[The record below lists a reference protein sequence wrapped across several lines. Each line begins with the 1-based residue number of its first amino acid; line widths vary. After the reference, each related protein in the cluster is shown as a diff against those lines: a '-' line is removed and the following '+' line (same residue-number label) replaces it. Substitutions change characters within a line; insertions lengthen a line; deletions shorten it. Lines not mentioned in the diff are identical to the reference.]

1 MEHATQKLQEIEK
14 YWKWYQIN
22 RYFGALAGAVIYS
35 LGINLFIVPVSL
47 YSGGIMG
54 FAQVIRT
61 VLVEYL
67 HAPFQNFDVAG
78 VIYYLINA
86 PVLLLSMKRIGRR
99 FFAKTVMCVTTVTVL
114 LSVIPIP
121 KQPILPEDT
130 LACCVIGGIIC
141 GVGMGLAL
149 KCGGSLGGTDIVGMM
164 LIKWR
169 RDFRV
174 GRVNMAVN
182 VVLYGVCLFL
192 FNVPTVIYSLIYAF
206 VSAFAIDKVHA
217 QTINVEV
224 RVSNI
229 YEKLNAYTAEPHGK
243 ACTVAFPLVRSSDG
257 LQMSN
262 GIVMLFP
269 SVGTPELQIIL
280 TLTDGTTKRIC
291 QHLQQPLEANNK
303 LTLTVSIGNILEEE
317 TSGSIAV
324 DKWNESQEEIKVPVL
339 Q

>member
-1 MEHATQKLQEIEK
+1 MEHASQKIQEIEK

-22 RYFGALAGAVIYS
+22 RFLGAMGGAVVYA

-61 VLVEYL
+61 VLVEYMHL
-67 HAPFQNFDVAG
+67 PVQNFDVAG

-86 PVLLLSMKRIGRR
+86 PILLLSMKRIGRR
-99 FFAKTVMCVTTVTVL
+99 FFAKTVLCVTIVTVL

-121 KQPILPEDT
+121 AQPILPDDT

-141 GVGMGLAL
+141 GLGMGIAL

-174 GRVNMAVN
+174 GRVNMTVN
-182 VVLYGVCLFL
+182 VLLYGICLFL

-224 RVSNI
+224 RVI
-229 YEKLNAYTAEPHGK
+229 TKKKDDELEKEIFAQLDRGVTKWEAVGAYTDEPVHVLYILASK
-243 ACTVAFPLVRSSDG
+243 YELSQLKNIVYKHDPHAFVVIDEG
-257 LQMSN
+257 
-262 GIVMLFP
+262 V
-269 SVGTPELQIIL
+269 SV
-280 TLTDGTTKRIC
+280 
-291 QHLQQPLEANNK
+291 
-303 LTLTVSIGNILEEE
+303 VGNYKTRL
-317 TSGSIAV
+317 
-324 DKWNESQEEIKVPVL
+324 
-339 Q
+339 

>member
-1 MEHATQKLQEIEK
+1 MEHASSKLQEIEK

-22 RYFGALAGAVIYS
+22 RYLGAVAGAVVYA

-54 FAQVIRT
+54 FAQVFRT
-61 VLVEYL
+61 VLVEYF

-86 PVLLLSMKRIGRR
+86 PILLLSMKRIGRR
-99 FFAKTVMCVTTVTVL
+99 FFAKTVMCVTIVTVL

-121 KQPILPEDT
+121 AQPILPDDT

-141 GVGMGLAL
+141 GLGMGLAL

-174 GRVNMAVN
+174 GRVNMIVN
-182 VVLYGVCLFL
+182 VVLYGICLFL
-192 FNVPTVIYSLIYAF
+192 FNVSTVIYSLIYAF
-206 VSAFAIDKVHA
+206 VSGFAIDKVHA

-224 RVSNI
+224 RVI
-229 YEKLNAYTAEPHGK
+229 TKKKDEELEKEIFAELDRGVTKWEAVGAYT
-243 ACTVAFPLVRSSDG
+243 
-257 LQMSN
+257 
-262 GIVMLFP
+262 
-269 SVGTPELQIIL
+269 
-280 TLTDGTTKRIC
+280 
-291 QHLQQPLEANNK
+291 
-303 LTLTVSIGNILEEE
+303 EE
-317 TSGSIAV
+317 TVHVLYILAS
-324 DKWNESQEEIKVPVL
+324 KYELSQLKNIVYKHDPHAFVVIDEGVSVVGNYKTRL
-339 Q
+339 

>member
-149 KCGGSLGGTDIVGMM
+149 KCGGSLGGTDIEQA
-164 LIKWR
+164 R
-169 RDFRV
+169 E
-174 GRVNMAVN
+174 AV
-182 VVLYGVCLFL
+182 
-192 FNVPTVIYSLIYAF
+192 
-206 VSAFAIDKVHA
+206 
-217 QTINVEV
+217 
-224 RVSNI
+224 
-229 YEKLNAYTAEPHGK
+229 
-243 ACTVAFPLVRSSDG
+243 PLLCG
-257 LQMSN
+257 
-262 GIVMLFP
+262 
-269 SVGTPELQIIL
+269 
-280 TLTDGTTKRIC
+280 
-291 QHLQQPLEANNK
+291 
-303 LTLTVSIGNILEEE
+303 
-317 TSGSIAV
+317 
-324 DKWNESQEEIKVPVL
+324 
-339 Q
+339 

>member
-1 MEHATQKLQEIEK
+1 MEENMEHASQKLQEIEK

-22 RYFGALAGAVIYS
+22 RYLGALAGAVVYA

-86 PVLLLSMKRIGRR
+86 PILLLSMKRIGRR
-99 FFAKTVMCVTTVTVL
+99 FFVKTVMCVTIVTVL

-121 KQPILPEDT
+121 AQPILPDDT

-141 GVGMGLAL
+141 GLGMGLAL

-174 GRVNMAVN
+174 GRVNMIVN
-182 VVLYGVCLFL
+182 VVLYGICLFL

-206 VSAFAIDKVHA
+206 VSGFAIDKVHA

-224 RVSNI
+224 RFI
-229 YEKLNAYTAEPHGK
+229 TKKKDEELEKEIFAELDRGVTKWEAVGAYTEEPVHVLYILASK
-243 ACTVAFPLVRSSDG
+243 YELSQLKNIVYKHDPHAFVVIDEG
-257 LQMSN
+257 
-262 GIVMLFP
+262 V
-269 SVGTPELQIIL
+269 SV
-280 TLTDGTTKRIC
+280 
-291 QHLQQPLEANNK
+291 
-303 LTLTVSIGNILEEE
+303 VGNYKTRL
-317 TSGSIAV
+317 
-324 DKWNESQEEIKVPVL
+324 
-339 Q
+339 

>member
-1 MEHATQKLQEIEK
+1 MEHASQKLQEIEK

-22 RYFGALAGAVIYS
+22 RYLGALAGAVVYA

-86 PVLLLSMKRIGRR
+86 PILLLSMKRIGRR
-99 FFAKTVMCVTTVTVL
+99 FFVKTVMCVTIVTVL

-121 KQPILPEDT
+121 AQPILPDDT

-141 GVGMGLAL
+141 GLGMGLAL

-174 GRVNMAVN
+174 GRVNMIVN
-182 VVLYGVCLFL
+182 VVLYGICLFL

-206 VSAFAIDKVHA
+206 VSGFAIDKVHA

-224 RVSNI
+224 RVI
-229 YEKLNAYTAEPHGK
+229 TKKKDEELEKEIFTELDRGVTKWEAVGAYTEEPVHVLYILASK
-243 ACTVAFPLVRSSDG
+243 YELSQLKNIVYKHDPHAFVVIDEG
-257 LQMSN
+257 
-262 GIVMLFP
+262 V
-269 SVGTPELQIIL
+269 SV
-280 TLTDGTTKRIC
+280 
-291 QHLQQPLEANNK
+291 
-303 LTLTVSIGNILEEE
+303 VGNYKTRL
-317 TSGSIAV
+317 
-324 DKWNESQEEIKVPVL
+324 
-339 Q
+339 

>member
-1 MEHATQKLQEIEK
+1 MEHAAQKLQEIEK

-22 RYFGALAGAVIYS
+22 RYLGALAGAVIYAF
-35 LGINLFIVPVSL
+35 GINLFIVPVSL

-86 PVLLLSMKRIGRR
+86 PILLLSMKRIGRR
-99 FFAKTVMCVTTVTVL
+99 FFAKTVMCVTVVTVL

-121 KQPILPEDT
+121 AQPILPEDT

-164 LIKWR
+164 I
-169 RDFRV
+169 
-174 GRVNMAVN
+174 
-182 VVLYGVCLFL
+182 CLFL

-224 RVSNI
+224 RVI
-229 YEKLNAYTAEPHGK
+229 TKTKDEEMEKEIFTELDRGVTKWEAVGAYTDEPVHVLYILASK
-243 ACTVAFPLVRSSDG
+243 YELSQLKHIVYKHDPHAFVVIDEG
-257 LQMSN
+257 
-262 GIVMLFP
+262 V
-269 SVGTPELQIIL
+269 SV
-280 TLTDGTTKRIC
+280 
-291 QHLQQPLEANNK
+291 
-303 LTLTVSIGNILEEE
+303 VGNYKTRL
-317 TSGSIAV
+317 
-324 DKWNESQEEIKVPVL
+324 
-339 Q
+339 

>member
-1 MEHATQKLQEIEK
+1 MEHASQKLQEIEK

-22 RYFGALAGAVIYS
+22 RYLGALAGAVVYA

-86 PVLLLSMKRIGRR
+86 PILLLSMKRIGRR
-99 FFAKTVMCVTTVTVL
+99 FFVKTVMCVTIVTVL

-121 KQPILPEDT
+121 AQPILPDDT

-141 GVGMGLAL
+141 GLGMGLAL

-174 GRVNMAVN
+174 GRVNMIVN
-182 VVLYGVCLFL
+182 VVLYGICLFL

-206 VSAFAIDKVHA
+206 VSGFAIDKVHA

-224 RVSNI
+224 RVI
-229 YEKLNAYTAEPHGK
+229 TKKKDEELEKEIFMELDRGVTKWEAVGAYTEEPVHVLYILASK
-243 ACTVAFPLVRSSDG
+243 YELSQLKNIVYKHDPHAFVVIDEG
-257 LQMSN
+257 
-262 GIVMLFP
+262 V
-269 SVGTPELQIIL
+269 SV
-280 TLTDGTTKRIC
+280 
-291 QHLQQPLEANNK
+291 
-303 LTLTVSIGNILEEE
+303 VGNYKTRL
-317 TSGSIAV
+317 
-324 DKWNESQEEIKVPVL
+324 
-339 Q
+339 

>member
-1 MEHATQKLQEIEK
+1 MPGTTPDGKVIRPGKKQEDAEMEHATQKLQEIEK

-22 RYFGALAGAVIYS
+22 RYLGALAGAVIYA

-224 RVSNI
+224 RVI
-229 YEKLNAYTAEPHGK
+229 TKKKDEEMEKEIFSELDRGVTKWEAVGAYTDEPVHVLYILASK
-243 ACTVAFPLVRSSDG
+243 YELSQLKNIVYKYDPHAFVVIDEG
-257 LQMSN
+257 
-262 GIVMLFP
+262 V
-269 SVGTPELQIIL
+269 SVVG
-280 TLTDGTTKRIC
+280 
-291 QHLQQPLEANNK
+291 NK
-303 LTLTVSIGNILEEE
+303 KTRL
-317 TSGSIAV
+317 
-324 DKWNESQEEIKVPVL
+324 
-339 Q
+339 

>member
-1 MEHATQKLQEIEK
+1 MEHASQKIQEIEK

-22 RYFGALAGAVIYS
+22 RFLGAMGGAVVYA

-61 VLVEYL
+61 VLVEYMHL
-67 HAPFQNFDVAG
+67 PVQNFDVAG

-86 PVLLLSMKRIGRR
+86 PILLLSMKRIGRR
-99 FFAKTVMCVTTVTVL
+99 FFAKTVLCVTIVTVL
-114 LSVIPIP
+114 LSVIPNP
-121 KQPILPEDT
+121 AQPILPDDT

-141 GVGMGLAL
+141 GLGMGIAL

-174 GRVNMAVN
+174 GRVNMTVN
-182 VVLYGVCLFL
+182 VLLYGICLFL

-224 RVSNI
+224 RVI
-229 YEKLNAYTAEPHGK
+229 TKKKDDELEKEIFAQLDRGVTKWEAVGAYTDEPVHVLYILASK
-243 ACTVAFPLVRSSDG
+243 YELSQLKNIVYKHDPHAFVVIDEG
-257 LQMSN
+257 
-262 GIVMLFP
+262 V
-269 SVGTPELQIIL
+269 SV
-280 TLTDGTTKRIC
+280 
-291 QHLQQPLEANNK
+291 
-303 LTLTVSIGNILEEE
+303 VGNYKTRL
-317 TSGSIAV
+317 
-324 DKWNESQEEIKVPVL
+324 
-339 Q
+339 

>member
-1 MEHATQKLQEIEK
+1 MEHASQKLQEIEK

-22 RYFGALAGAVIYS
+22 RYLGALAGAVVYA

-86 PVLLLSMKRIGRR
+86 PILLLSMKRIGRR
-99 FFAKTVMCVTTVTVL
+99 FFVKTVMCVTIVTVL

-121 KQPILPEDT
+121 AQPILPDDT

-141 GVGMGLAL
+141 GLGMGLAL

-174 GRVNMAVN
+174 GRVNMIVN
-182 VVLYGVCLFL
+182 VVLYGICLFL

-206 VSAFAIDKVHA
+206 VSGFAIDKVHA

-224 RVSNI
+224 RVI
-229 YEKLNAYTAEPHGK
+229 TKTKDEEMEKEIFTELDRGVTKWEAVGAYTEEPVHVLYILASK
-243 ACTVAFPLVRSSDG
+243 YELSQLKNIVYKHDPHAFVVIDEG
-257 LQMSN
+257 
-262 GIVMLFP
+262 V
-269 SVGTPELQIIL
+269 SV
-280 TLTDGTTKRIC
+280 
-291 QHLQQPLEANNK
+291 
-303 LTLTVSIGNILEEE
+303 VGNYKTRL
-317 TSGSIAV
+317 
-324 DKWNESQEEIKVPVL
+324 
-339 Q
+339 

>member
-1 MEHATQKLQEIEK
+1 MEHASQKLQEIEK

-22 RYFGALAGAVIYS
+22 RYLGALAGAVVYA

-86 PVLLLSMKRIGRR
+86 PILLLSMKRIGRR
-99 FFAKTVMCVTTVTVL
+99 FFVKTVMCVTIVTLL

-121 KQPILPEDT
+121 AQPILPDDT

-141 GVGMGLAL
+141 GLGMGLAL

-174 GRVNMAVN
+174 GRVNMIVN
-182 VVLYGVCLFL
+182 VVLYGICLFL

-206 VSAFAIDKVHA
+206 VSGFAIDKVHA

-224 RVSNI
+224 RVI
-229 YEKLNAYTAEPHGK
+229 TKKKDEELEKEIFTELDRGVTKWEAVGAYTEEPVHVLYILASK
-243 ACTVAFPLVRSSDG
+243 YELSQLKNIVYKHDPHAFVVIDEG
-257 LQMSN
+257 
-262 GIVMLFP
+262 V
-269 SVGTPELQIIL
+269 SV
-280 TLTDGTTKRIC
+280 
-291 QHLQQPLEANNK
+291 
-303 LTLTVSIGNILEEE
+303 VGNYKTRL
-317 TSGSIAV
+317 
-324 DKWNESQEEIKVPVL
+324 
-339 Q
+339 

>member
-1 MEHATQKLQEIEK
+1 MEHASQKLQEIEK

-22 RYFGALAGAVIYS
+22 RYLGALAGAVVYA

-86 PVLLLSMKRIGRR
+86 PILLLSMKRIGRR
-99 FFAKTVMCVTTVTVL
+99 FFVKTVMCVTIVTVL

-121 KQPILPEDT
+121 AQPILPDDT

-141 GVGMGLAL
+141 GLGMGLAL

-174 GRVNMAVN
+174 GRVNMIVN
-182 VVLYGVCLFL
+182 VVLYGICLFL

-206 VSAFAIDKVHA
+206 VSGFAIDKVHA

-224 RVSNI
+224 RVI
-229 YEKLNAYTAEPHGK
+229 TKKKDEELEKEIFLELDRGVTKWEAVGAYTEEPVHVLYILASK
-243 ACTVAFPLVRSSDG
+243 YELSQLKNIVYKHDPHAFVVIDEG
-257 LQMSN
+257 
-262 GIVMLFP
+262 V
-269 SVGTPELQIIL
+269 SV
-280 TLTDGTTKRIC
+280 
-291 QHLQQPLEANNK
+291 
-303 LTLTVSIGNILEEE
+303 VGNYKTRL
-317 TSGSIAV
+317 
-324 DKWNESQEEIKVPVL
+324 
-339 Q
+339 

>member
-1 MEHATQKLQEIEK
+1 MRDCLWSGKKEGADMERASQKLQEIEK

-22 RYFGALAGAVIYS
+22 RYLGAIAGAVIYS

-61 VLVEYL
+61 VLVGYL
-67 HAPFQNFDVAG
+67 HLPFQNFDVAG

-86 PVLLLSMKRIGRR
+86 PILLLSMKRIGRR
-99 FFAKTVMCVTTVTVL
+99 FFVKTVMCVTIVTVL

-121 KQPILPEDT
+121 AQPILPEDT

-174 GRVNMAVN
+174 GRVNMSVN
-182 VVLYGVCLFL
+182 VVLYGICLFL

-224 RVSNI
+224 RVI
-229 YEKLNAYTAEPHGK
+229 TKTKDEEMEKEIFDELDRGVTKWEAVGAYTDEPVHVLYILASK
-243 ACTVAFPLVRSSDG
+243 YELSQLKHIVYKHDPHAFVVIDEG
-257 LQMSN
+257 
-262 GIVMLFP
+262 V
-269 SVGTPELQIIL
+269 SV
-280 TLTDGTTKRIC
+280 
-291 QHLQQPLEANNK
+291 
-303 LTLTVSIGNILEEE
+303 VGNYKMRL
-317 TSGSIAV
+317 
-324 DKWNESQEEIKVPVL
+324 
-339 Q
+339 

>member
-1 MEHATQKLQEIEK
+1 MEHASSKLQEIEK

-22 RYFGALAGAVIYS
+22 RYLGAVAGAVVYA

-54 FAQVIRT
+54 FAQVFRT
-61 VLVEYL
+61 VLVEYF

-86 PVLLLSMKRIGRR
+86 PILLLSMKRIGRR
-99 FFAKTVMCVTTVTVL
+99 FFAKTVMCVTIVTVL

-121 KQPILPEDT
+121 AQPILPDDT

-141 GVGMGLAL
+141 GLGMGLAL

-174 GRVNMAVN
+174 GRVNMIVN
-182 VVLYGVCLFL
+182 VVLYGICLFL

-206 VSAFAIDKVHA
+206 VSGFAIDKVHA

-224 RVSNI
+224 RVI
-229 YEKLNAYTAEPHGK
+229 TKKKDEELEKEIFAELDRGVTKWEAVGAYT
-243 ACTVAFPLVRSSDG
+243 
-257 LQMSN
+257 
-262 GIVMLFP
+262 
-269 SVGTPELQIIL
+269 
-280 TLTDGTTKRIC
+280 
-291 QHLQQPLEANNK
+291 
-303 LTLTVSIGNILEEE
+303 EE
-317 TSGSIAV
+317 TVHVLYILAS
-324 DKWNESQEEIKVPVL
+324 KYELSQLKNIVYKHDPHAFVVIDEGVSVVGNYKTRL
-339 Q
+339 

>member
-1 MEHATQKLQEIEK
+1 MEHASQKLQEIEK

-22 RYFGALAGAVIYS
+22 RYLGALAGAVVYA

-86 PVLLLSMKRIGRR
+86 PILLLSMKRIGRR
-99 FFAKTVMCVTTVTVL
+99 FFVKTVMCVTIVTVL

-121 KQPILPEDT
+121 AQPILPDDT

-141 GVGMGLAL
+141 GLGMGLAL

-174 GRVNMAVN
+174 GRVNMIVN
-182 VVLYGVCLFL
+182 VVLYGICLFL
-192 FNVPTVIYSLIYAF
+192 FNVPTVVYSLIYAF
-206 VSAFAIDKVHA
+206 VSGFAIDKVHA

-224 RVSNI
+224 RVTTKKKDEEL
-229 YEKLNAYTAEPHGK
+229 EKEIFTELDRGVTKWEAVGAYTEEPVHVLYILASK
-243 ACTVAFPLVRSSDG
+243 YELSQLKNIVYKHDPHAFVVIDEG
-257 LQMSN
+257 
-262 GIVMLFP
+262 V
-269 SVGTPELQIIL
+269 SV
-280 TLTDGTTKRIC
+280 
-291 QHLQQPLEANNK
+291 
-303 LTLTVSIGNILEEE
+303 VGNYKTRL
-317 TSGSIAV
+317 
-324 DKWNESQEEIKVPVL
+324 
-339 Q
+339 

>member
-1 MEHATQKLQEIEK
+1 MEHASQKLLEIEK

-22 RYFGALAGAVIYS
+22 RFLGAMGGAVIYA

-61 VLVEYL
+61 VLVDYIHL
-67 HAPFQNFDVAG
+67 PVQNFDIAG

-86 PVLLLSMKRIGRR
+86 PILLLSMKRIGRR
-99 FFAKTVMCVTTVTVL
+99 FFAKTVVCVTIVTAL
-114 LSVIPIP
+114 LSLIPIP
-121 KQPILPEDT
+121 EQPILPDDR
-130 LACCVIGGIIC
+130 LACCVIGRMIC
-141 GVGMGLAL
+141 GVGMGLAM

-224 RVSNI
+224 RVI
-229 YEKLNAYTAEPHGK
+229 TKKKDEEMEKEIFSELDRGVTRWEAIGAYTEEPVHVLYILASK
-243 ACTVAFPLVRSSDG
+243 YELSQLRNIIYRHDPHAFMVIDEG
-257 LQMSN
+257 
-262 GIVMLFP
+262 V
-269 SVGTPELQIIL
+269 SVL
-280 TLTDGTTKRIC
+280 
-291 QHLQQPLEANNK
+291 
-303 LTLTVSIGNILEEE
+303 GNYKTRL
-317 TSGSIAV
+317 
-324 DKWNESQEEIKVPVL
+324 
-339 Q
+339 

>member
-1 MEHATQKLQEIEK
+1 MERASQKLQEIEK

-22 RYFGALAGAVIYS
+22 RYLGALAGAVVYA

-86 PVLLLSMKRIGRR
+86 PILLLSMKRIGRR
-99 FFAKTVMCVTTVTVL
+99 FFVKTVMCVTIVTVL

-121 KQPILPEDT
+121 AQPILPDDT

-141 GVGMGLAL
+141 GLGMGLAL

-174 GRVNMAVN
+174 GRVNMIVN
-182 VVLYGVCLFL
+182 VVLYGICLFL

-206 VSAFAIDKVHA
+206 VSGFAIDKVHA

-224 RVSNI
+224 RVI
-229 YEKLNAYTAEPHGK
+229 TKKKDEELEKEIFTELDRGVTKWEAVGAYTEEPVHVLYILASK
-243 ACTVAFPLVRSSDG
+243 YELSQLKNIVYKHDPHAFVVIDEG
-257 LQMSN
+257 
-262 GIVMLFP
+262 V
-269 SVGTPELQIIL
+269 SV
-280 TLTDGTTKRIC
+280 
-291 QHLQQPLEANNK
+291 
-303 LTLTVSIGNILEEE
+303 VGNYKTRL
-317 TSGSIAV
+317 
-324 DKWNESQEEIKVPVL
+324 
-339 Q
+339 

>member
-1 MEHATQKLQEIEK
+1 MEHPSQKLQEIEK

-22 RYFGALAGAVIYS
+22 RYLGALAGAVVYA

-86 PVLLLSMKRIGRR
+86 PILLLSMKRIGRR
-99 FFAKTVMCVTTVTVL
+99 FFVKTVMCVTIVTVL

-121 KQPILPEDT
+121 AQPILPDDT

-141 GVGMGLAL
+141 GLGMGLAL

-174 GRVNMAVN
+174 GRVNMIVN
-182 VVLYGVCLFL
+182 VVLYGICLFL

-206 VSAFAIDKVHA
+206 VSGFAIDKVHA

-224 RVSNI
+224 RVI
-229 YEKLNAYTAEPHGK
+229 TKKKDEELEKEIFTELDRGVTKWEAVGAYTEEPVHVLYILASK
-243 ACTVAFPLVRSSDG
+243 YELSQLKNIVYKHDPHAFVVIDEG
-257 LQMSN
+257 
-262 GIVMLFP
+262 V
-269 SVGTPELQIIL
+269 SV
-280 TLTDGTTKRIC
+280 
-291 QHLQQPLEANNK
+291 
-303 LTLTVSIGNILEEE
+303 VGNYKTRL
-317 TSGSIAV
+317 
-324 DKWNESQEEIKVPVL
+324 
-339 Q
+339 

>member
-1 MEHATQKLQEIEK
+1 MEENMEHASQKLQEIEK

-22 RYFGALAGAVIYS
+22 RYLGALAGAVVYA

-86 PVLLLSMKRIGRR
+86 PILLLSMKRIGRR
-99 FFAKTVMCVTTVTVL
+99 FFVKTVMCVTIVTVL

-121 KQPILPEDT
+121 AQPILPDDT

-141 GVGMGLAL
+141 GLGMGLAL

-174 GRVNMAVN
+174 GRVNMIVN
-182 VVLYGVCLFL
+182 VVLYGICLFL

-206 VSAFAIDKVHA
+206 VSGFAIDKVHA

-224 RVSNI
+224 RVI
-229 YEKLNAYTAEPHGK
+229 TKKKDEELEKEIFAELDRGVTKWEAVGAYTEEPVHVLYILASK
-243 ACTVAFPLVRSSDG
+243 YELSQLKSIVYKHDPHAFVVIDEG
-257 LQMSN
+257 
-262 GIVMLFP
+262 V
-269 SVGTPELQIIL
+269 SV
-280 TLTDGTTKRIC
+280 
-291 QHLQQPLEANNK
+291 
-303 LTLTVSIGNILEEE
+303 VGNYKTRL
-317 TSGSIAV
+317 
-324 DKWNESQEEIKVPVL
+324 
-339 Q
+339 

>member
-1 MEHATQKLQEIEK
+1 MEHASQKLQEIEK

-22 RYFGALAGAVIYS
+22 RYLGALAGAVVYA

-54 FAQVIRT
+54 FAQVSRT

-86 PVLLLSMKRIGRR
+86 PILLLSMKRIGRR
-99 FFAKTVMCVTTVTVL
+99 FFAKTVMCVTIVTVL

-121 KQPILPEDT
+121 AQPILPDDT

-141 GVGMGLAL
+141 GLGMGLAL

-174 GRVNMAVN
+174 GRVNMIVN
-182 VVLYGVCLFL
+182 VVLYGICLFL

-206 VSAFAIDKVHA
+206 VSGFAIDKVHA

-224 RVSNI
+224 RVI
-229 YEKLNAYTAEPHGK
+229 TKKKDEELEKEIFAELDRGVTKWEAVGAYTEEPVHVLYILASK
-243 ACTVAFPLVRSSDG
+243 YELSQLKNIVYKHDPHAFVVIDEG
-257 LQMSN
+257 
-262 GIVMLFP
+262 V
-269 SVGTPELQIIL
+269 SV
-280 TLTDGTTKRIC
+280 
-291 QHLQQPLEANNK
+291 
-303 LTLTVSIGNILEEE
+303 VGNYKTRL
-317 TSGSIAV
+317 
-324 DKWNESQEEIKVPVL
+324 
-339 Q
+339 

>member
-1 MEHATQKLQEIEK
+1 MEHASQKLLEIEK

-22 RYFGALAGAVIYS
+22 RFLGAMGGAVIYA

-61 VLVEYL
+61 VLVDYIHL
-67 HAPFQNFDVAG
+67 SVQNFDIAG

-86 PVLLLSMKRIGRR
+86 PILLLSMKRIGRR
-99 FFAKTVMCVTTVTVL
+99 FFAKTVVCVTIVTAL
-114 LSVIPIP
+114 LSLIPIP
-121 KQPILPEDT
+121 EQPILPDDR
-130 LACCVIGGIIC
+130 LACCVIGGMIC

-182 VVLYGVCLFL
+182 MVLYGVCLFL

-224 RVSNI
+224 RVI
-229 YEKLNAYTAEPHGK
+229 TKKKDEEMEKEIFSELDRGVTRWEAIGAYTEEPVHVLYILASK
-243 ACTVAFPLVRSSDG
+243 YELSQLRNIIYRHDPHAFMVIDEG
-257 LQMSN
+257 
-262 GIVMLFP
+262 V
-269 SVGTPELQIIL
+269 SVL
-280 TLTDGTTKRIC
+280 
-291 QHLQQPLEANNK
+291 
-303 LTLTVSIGNILEEE
+303 GNYKTRL
-317 TSGSIAV
+317 
-324 DKWNESQEEIKVPVL
+324 
-339 Q
+339 

>member
-1 MEHATQKLQEIEK
+1 MEHASQKLQEIEK

-22 RYFGALAGAVIYS
+22 RYLGAIAGAVVYA

-67 HAPFQNFDVAG
+67 HAPFRNFDVAG

-86 PVLLLSMKRIGRR
+86 PILILSMKRIGRR
-99 FFAKTVMCVTTVTVL
+99 FFVKTVMCVTIVTVL

-121 KQPILPEDT
+121 AQPILPEDT

-174 GRVNMAVN
+174 GRVNMSVN

-224 RVSNI
+224 RVI
-229 YEKLNAYTAEPHGK
+229 TKKRDDEMEREIFTELDRGVTKWEAVGAYTDEPVHVLYILASK
-243 ACTVAFPLVRSSDG
+243 YELSQLKHIVYKYDPHAFVVIDEG
-257 LQMSN
+257 
-262 GIVMLFP
+262 V
-269 SVGTPELQIIL
+269 SV
-280 TLTDGTTKRIC
+280 
-291 QHLQQPLEANNK
+291 
-303 LTLTVSIGNILEEE
+303 VGNYKTRL
-317 TSGSIAV
+317 
-324 DKWNESQEEIKVPVL
+324 
-339 Q
+339 

>member
-1 MEHATQKLQEIEK
+1 MEHASQKLQEIEK

-22 RYFGALAGAVIYS
+22 RYLGALAGAVVYA

-86 PVLLLSMKRIGRR
+86 PILLLSMKRIGRR
-99 FFAKTVMCVTTVTVL
+99 FFVKTVMCVTIVTVL

-121 KQPILPEDT
+121 AQPILPDDT

-141 GVGMGLAL
+141 GLGMGLAL

-174 GRVNMAVN
+174 GRVNMIVN
-182 VVLYGVCLFL
+182 VVLYGICLFL

-206 VSAFAIDKVHA
+206 VSGFAIDNVHA
-217 QTINVEV
+217 LTINVEV
-224 RVSNI
+224 RVI
-229 YEKLNAYTAEPHGK
+229 TKKKDEELEKEIFTELDRGVTKWEAVGAYTEEPVHVLYILASK
-243 ACTVAFPLVRSSDG
+243 YELSQLKNIVYKHDPHAFVVIDEG
-257 LQMSN
+257 
-262 GIVMLFP
+262 V
-269 SVGTPELQIIL
+269 SV
-280 TLTDGTTKRIC
+280 
-291 QHLQQPLEANNK
+291 
-303 LTLTVSIGNILEEE
+303 VGNYKTRL
-317 TSGSIAV
+317 
-324 DKWNESQEEIKVPVL
+324 
-339 Q
+339 

>member
-1 MEHATQKLQEIEK
+1 MERASQKLQEIEK

-22 RYFGALAGAVIYS
+22 RYLGAIAGAVIYS

-61 VLVEYL
+61 VLVGYL
-67 HAPFQNFDVAG
+67 HLPFQNFDVAG

-86 PVLLLSMKRIGRR
+86 PILLLSMKRIGRR
-99 FFAKTVMCVTTVTVL
+99 FFVKTVMCVTIVTVL

-121 KQPILPEDT
+121 AQPILPEDT

-174 GRVNMAVN
+174 GRVNMSVN
-182 VVLYGVCLFL
+182 VVLYGICLFL

-224 RVSNI
+224 RVI
-229 YEKLNAYTAEPHGK
+229 TKKKDEEMEKEIFSELDRGVTKWEAVGAYTDEPVHVLYILASK
-243 ACTVAFPLVRSSDG
+243 YELSQLKNIVYKYDPHAFVVIDEG
-257 LQMSN
+257 
-262 GIVMLFP
+262 V
-269 SVGTPELQIIL
+269 SV
-280 TLTDGTTKRIC
+280 
-291 QHLQQPLEANNK
+291 
-303 LTLTVSIGNILEEE
+303 VGNYKTRL
-317 TSGSIAV
+317 
-324 DKWNESQEEIKVPVL
+324 
-339 Q
+339 

>member
-1 MEHATQKLQEIEK
+1 MEHASQKLQEIEK

-22 RYFGALAGAVIYS
+22 RYLGALAGAVVYA

-86 PVLLLSMKRIGRR
+86 PILLLSMKRIGRR
-99 FFAKTVMCVTTVTVL
+99 FFVKTVMCVTIVTVL

-121 KQPILPEDT
+121 AQPILPDDT

-141 GVGMGLAL
+141 GLGMGLAL

-174 GRVNMAVN
+174 GRVNMIVN
-182 VVLYGVCLFL
+182 VVLYGICLFL

-206 VSAFAIDKVHA
+206 VSGFAIDKVHA

-224 RVSNI
+224 RVI
-229 YEKLNAYTAEPHGK
+229 TKKKDEELEKEMFAALDRGGAKWGAVGAYTEEPVHVLYILASK
-243 ACTVAFPLVRSSDG
+243 YELSQLKNIVYKHDPHAFVVIDEG
-257 LQMSN
+257 
-262 GIVMLFP
+262 V
-269 SVGTPELQIIL
+269 SV
-280 TLTDGTTKRIC
+280 
-291 QHLQQPLEANNK
+291 
-303 LTLTVSIGNILEEE
+303 VGNYKTRL
-317 TSGSIAV
+317 
-324 DKWNESQEEIKVPVL
+324 
-339 Q
+339 

>member
-1 MEHATQKLQEIEK
+1 MEENMEHASQKLQEIEK

-22 RYFGALAGAVIYS
+22 RYLGALAGAVVYA

-86 PVLLLSMKRIGRR
+86 PILLLSMKRIGRR
-99 FFAKTVMCVTTVTVL
+99 FFVKTVMCVTIVTVL

-121 KQPILPEDT
+121 VQPILPDDT

-141 GVGMGLAL
+141 GLGMGLAL

-174 GRVNMAVN
+174 GRVNMIVN
-182 VVLYGVCLFL
+182 VVLYGICLFL

-206 VSAFAIDKVHA
+206 VSGFAIDKVHA

-224 RVSNI
+224 RVI
-229 YEKLNAYTAEPHGK
+229 TKKKDEELEKEIFAELDRGVTKWEAVGAYTEEPVHVLYILASK
-243 ACTVAFPLVRSSDG
+243 YELSQLKNIVYKHDPHAFVVIDEG
-257 LQMSN
+257 
-262 GIVMLFP
+262 V
-269 SVGTPELQIIL
+269 SV
-280 TLTDGTTKRIC
+280 
-291 QHLQQPLEANNK
+291 
-303 LTLTVSIGNILEEE
+303 VGNYKTRL
-317 TSGSIAV
+317 
-324 DKWNESQEEIKVPVL
+324 
-339 Q
+339 

>member
-1 MEHATQKLQEIEK
+1 MEENMEHASQKLQEIEK

-22 RYFGALAGAVIYS
+22 RYLGALAGAVVYA

-86 PVLLLSMKRIGRR
+86 PILLLSMKRIGRR
-99 FFAKTVMCVTTVTVL
+99 FFVKTVMCVTIVTVL

-121 KQPILPEDT
+121 AQPILPDDT

-141 GVGMGLAL
+141 GLGMGLAL

-174 GRVNMAVN
+174 GRVNMIVN
-182 VVLYGVCLFL
+182 VVLYGICLFL

-206 VSAFAIDKVHA
+206 VSGFAIDKVHA

-224 RVSNI
+224 RVI
-229 YEKLNAYTAEPHGK
+229 TKKKDEELEKEIFTELDRGVTKWEAVGAYTEEPVHVLYILASK
-243 ACTVAFPLVRSSDG
+243 YELSQLKNIVYKHDPHAFVVIDEG
-257 LQMSN
+257 
-262 GIVMLFP
+262 V
-269 SVGTPELQIIL
+269 SV
-280 TLTDGTTKRIC
+280 
-291 QHLQQPLEANNK
+291 
-303 LTLTVSIGNILEEE
+303 VGNYKTRL
-317 TSGSIAV
+317 
-324 DKWNESQEEIKVPVL
+324 
-339 Q
+339 

>member
-1 MEHATQKLQEIEK
+1 MERASQKLQEIEK

-22 RYFGALAGAVIYS
+22 RYLGAIAGAVIYS

-61 VLVEYL
+61 VLVGYL
-67 HAPFQNFDVAG
+67 HLPFQNFDVAG

-86 PVLLLSMKRIGRR
+86 PILLLSMKRIGRR
-99 FFAKTVMCVTTVTVL
+99 FFVKTVMCVTIVTVL

-121 KQPILPEDT
+121 AQPILPEDT

-174 GRVNMAVN
+174 GRVNMSVN
-182 VVLYGVCLFL
+182 VVLYGICLFL
-192 FNVPTVIYSLIYAF
+192 FNVPTVIYSLIYAA
-206 VSAFAIDKVHA
+206 VSSFAIDKVHA

-224 RVSNI
+224 RI
-229 YEKLNAYTAEPHGK
+229 ITKTRDEEMEKEIFAQLDRGVTKWEAVGAYTDEAVHVLFVLVSKYELGQLKSIVHKHDPHAFVMMNEGV
-243 ACTVAFPLVRSSDG
+243 TVL
-257 LQMSN
+257 
-262 GIVMLFP
+262 
-269 SVGTPELQIIL
+269 
-280 TLTDGTTKRIC
+280 
-291 QHLQQPLEANNK
+291 
-303 LTLTVSIGNILEEE
+303 GNYKTRL
-317 TSGSIAV
+317 
-324 DKWNESQEEIKVPVL
+324 
-339 Q
+339 

>member
-1 MEHATQKLQEIEK
+1 MEHASQKLQEIEK

-22 RYFGALAGAVIYS
+22 RYLGALAGAVVYA

-67 HAPFQNFDVAG
+67 HATFQNFDVAG

-86 PVLLLSMKRIGRR
+86 PILLLSMKRIGRR
-99 FFAKTVMCVTTVTVL
+99 FFVKTVMCVTIVTVL

-121 KQPILPEDT
+121 AQPILPDDT

-141 GVGMGLAL
+141 GLGMGLAL

-174 GRVNMAVN
+174 GRVNMIVN
-182 VVLYGVCLFL
+182 VVLYGICLFL

-206 VSAFAIDKVHA
+206 VSGFAIDKVHA

-224 RVSNI
+224 RVI
-229 YEKLNAYTAEPHGK
+229 TKKKDEELEKEIFTELDRGVTKWEAVGAYTEEPVHVLYILASK
-243 ACTVAFPLVRSSDG
+243 YELSQLKNIVYKHDPHAFVVIDEG
-257 LQMSN
+257 
-262 GIVMLFP
+262 V
-269 SVGTPELQIIL
+269 SV
-280 TLTDGTTKRIC
+280 
-291 QHLQQPLEANNK
+291 
-303 LTLTVSIGNILEEE
+303 VGNYKTRL
-317 TSGSIAV
+317 
-324 DKWNESQEEIKVPVL
+324 
-339 Q
+339 

>member
-224 RVSNI
+224 RVI
-229 YEKLNAYTAEPHGK
+229 TKKKDEEMEKEIFSELDRGVTKWEAVGAYTDEPVHVLYILASK
-243 ACTVAFPLVRSSDG
+243 YELSQLKNIVYKYDPHAFVVIDEG
-257 LQMSN
+257 
-262 GIVMLFP
+262 
-269 SVGTPELQIIL
+269 
-280 TLTDGTTKRIC
+280 
-291 QHLQQPLEANNK
+291 
-303 LTLTVSIGNILEEE
+303 VSEIGNYKTRL
-317 TSGSIAV
+317 
-324 DKWNESQEEIKVPVL
+324 
-339 Q
+339 

>member
-1 MEHATQKLQEIEK
+1 MEHASQKIQEIEK

-22 RYFGALAGAVIYS
+22 RFLGAMGGAVVYA

-61 VLVEYL
+61 VLVEYMHL
-67 HAPFQNFDVAG
+67 PVQNFDVAG

-86 PVLLLSMKRIGRR
+86 PILLLSMKRIGRR
-99 FFAKTVMCVTTVTVL
+99 FFAKTVLCVTIVTVL

-121 KQPILPEDT
+121 AQPILPDDT

-141 GVGMGLAL
+141 GLGMGIAL

-174 GRVNMAVN
+174 GPVNMTVN
-182 VVLYGVCLFL
+182 VLLYGICLFL

-224 RVSNI
+224 RVI
-229 YEKLNAYTAEPHGK
+229 TKKKDDELEKEIFAQLDRGVTKWGAVGAYTDEPVHVLYILASK
-243 ACTVAFPLVRSSDG
+243 YELSQLKNIVYKHDPHAFVVIDEG
-257 LQMSN
+257 
-262 GIVMLFP
+262 V
-269 SVGTPELQIIL
+269 SV
-280 TLTDGTTKRIC
+280 
-291 QHLQQPLEANNK
+291 
-303 LTLTVSIGNILEEE
+303 VGNYKTRL
-317 TSGSIAV
+317 
-324 DKWNESQEEIKVPVL
+324 
-339 Q
+339 

>member
-1 MEHATQKLQEIEK
+1 MAEEDMEHASSKLQEIEK

-22 RYFGALAGAVIYS
+22 RYLGAVAGAVVYA

-54 FAQVIRT
+54 FAQVFRT
-61 VLVEYL
+61 VLVEYF

-86 PVLLLSMKRIGRR
+86 PILLLSMKRIGRR
-99 FFAKTVMCVTTVTVL
+99 FFAKTVMCVTIVTVL

-121 KQPILPEDT
+121 AQPILPDDT

-141 GVGMGLAL
+141 GLGMGLAL

-174 GRVNMAVN
+174 GRVNMIVN
-182 VVLYGVCLFL
+182 VVLYGICLFL

-206 VSAFAIDKVHA
+206 VSGFAIDKVHA

-224 RVSNI
+224 RVI
-229 YEKLNAYTAEPHGK
+229 TKKKDEELEKEIFAELDRGVTKWEAVGAYT
-243 ACTVAFPLVRSSDG
+243 
-257 LQMSN
+257 
-262 GIVMLFP
+262 
-269 SVGTPELQIIL
+269 
-280 TLTDGTTKRIC
+280 
-291 QHLQQPLEANNK
+291 
-303 LTLTVSIGNILEEE
+303 EE
-317 TSGSIAV
+317 TVHVLYILAS
-324 DKWNESQEEIKVPVL
+324 KYELSQLKNIVYKHDPHAFVVIDEGVSVVGNYKTRL
-339 Q
+339 

>member
-1 MEHATQKLQEIEK
+1 MEHASQKLHEIEK

-22 RYFGALAGAVIYS
+22 RYLGALAGAVVYA

-86 PVLLLSMKRIGRR
+86 PILLLSMKRIGRR
-99 FFAKTVMCVTTVTVL
+99 FFVKTVMCVTIVTVL

-121 KQPILPEDT
+121 AQPILPDDT

-141 GVGMGLAL
+141 GLGMGLAL

-174 GRVNMAVN
+174 GRVNMIVN
-182 VVLYGVCLFL
+182 VVLYGICLFL

-206 VSAFAIDKVHA
+206 VSGFAIDKVHA

-224 RVSNI
+224 RVI
-229 YEKLNAYTAEPHGK
+229 TKKKDEELEKEIFAELDRGVTKWEAVGAYTEEPVHVLYILASK
-243 ACTVAFPLVRSSDG
+243 YELSQLKNIVYKHDPHAFVVIDEG
-257 LQMSN
+257 
-262 GIVMLFP
+262 V
-269 SVGTPELQIIL
+269 SV
-280 TLTDGTTKRIC
+280 
-291 QHLQQPLEANNK
+291 
-303 LTLTVSIGNILEEE
+303 VGNYKTRL
-317 TSGSIAV
+317 
-324 DKWNESQEEIKVPVL
+324 
-339 Q
+339 